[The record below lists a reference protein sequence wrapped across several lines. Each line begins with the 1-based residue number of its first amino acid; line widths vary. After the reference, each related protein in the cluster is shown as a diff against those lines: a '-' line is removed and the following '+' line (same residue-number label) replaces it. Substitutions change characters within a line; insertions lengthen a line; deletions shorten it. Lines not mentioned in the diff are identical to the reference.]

1 MNRGLVVSVAVV
13 SGLAALAVALVR
25 DGLSDGASG
34 VIVAGAVSGVL
45 AVGGTIALVRVVVA
59 AERRRKE
66 KRS

>member
-25 DGLSDGASG
+25 DGLSDGAAG

>member
-1 MNRGLVVSVAVV
+1 MDRGLVVSVAVV

-25 DGLSDGASG
+25 DGLSDGPAG

>member
-1 MNRGLVVSVAVV
+1 MDRGLAVSVAVV

-25 DGLSDGASG
+25 DGLSGGPAG

-59 AERRRKE
+59 AERRGKE